1 LTLSKAVK
9 NTEMY
14 SKQKKILFV
23 GLERHI
29 SIVRDCHHYIWYV
42 FNHGKK
48 NNQTVQVEKLLVYW
62 ISK

>member
-29 SIVRDCHHYIWYV
+29 SIGVGIV
-42 FNHGKK
+42 TITFGMFSTLGK
-48 NNQTVQVEKLLVYW
+48 NA
-62 ISK
+62 S